1 MIRFS
6 KTGKCPD
13 RQMSDRQMSRTGRSP
28 TGKSPNRQMSTGRSP
43 TGRCQTGKCRSPTY
57 PCLKLSAWSCFRVI
71 LSCLAQFFSF
81 QWDNLW
87 SETALFHFKI
97 AILPPKSAPI
107 WIILWLKV
115 RKFIRDSDF
124 SNRPKLSPLFEPLN
138 WRKLTPIKA
147 KNAANANQNK
157 CSHTN
162 SHTKNGK
169 VTLGKSWFWT
179 TKSWW
184 TTFLD

>member
-1 MIRFS
+1 MNISSPPRIRS
-6 KTGKCPD
+6 HLRSIST
-13 RQMSDRQMSRTGRSP
+13 TGRWSLSSYS
-28 TGKSPNRQMSTGRSP
+28 KMGRSQSSSDS
-43 TGRCQTGKCRSPTY
+43 GHQFAVS
-57 PCLKLSAWSCFRVI
+57 LSR
-71 LSCLAQFFSF
+71 LAQFFSF